1 MNKRDMQQLKA
12 SIVKDLIQGQ
22 GDNSATRDLLKQ
34 YIPLNGIVSKPD
46 PDIRPE
52 MPVENCQA
60 PRDTVAQNDIPAWH
74 RATVAPHATL
84 ARHATVAR
92 YARVDGE
99 LRIPNTIS
107 FRLFPT
113 LDPFAKAVYYQ
124 LFLKS
129 YGFRS
134 DTCLVS
140 LPTLA
145 KSVLMSQRKVQN
157 TISYLESRG
166 LVKRLGS
173 RLGGKD
179 RGNYYQVFVPEDA
192 PPNNPNIPPDE
203 YDETEAGC
211 MAPDATLAPRA
222 GLAPHAT
229 VARGATIKNDDDI
242 KIKNKSSSSKGNE
255 IGGKVVENHAC
266 AAAPREKETAN
277 FLLVREAYEKATGN
291 RWNQS
296 DSDAYKQNNIANV
309 PAAKIVSVLEPVV
322 RRTPT
327 KINSFKY
334 FVREIVTRPD
344 PRNRAWQK
352 KRLEKIVHKIRDISV
367 GRSGYSMADF
377 VEDVKCSC
385 AREDVV
391 FENDLFNELVS

>member
-1 MNKRDMQQLKA
+1 MNHNMWGVPTQ
-12 SIVKDLIQGQ
+12 
-22 GDNSATRDLLKQ
+22 N
-34 YIPLNGIVSKPD
+34 
-46 PDIRPE
+46 PE
-52 MPVENCQA
+52 A
-60 PRDTVAQNDIPAWH
+60 P
-74 RATVAPHATL
+74 
-84 ARHATVAR
+84 
-92 YARVDGE
+92 
-99 LRIPNTIS
+99 
-107 FRLFPT
+107 
-113 LDPFAKAVYYQ
+113 
-124 LFLKS
+124 
-129 YGFRS
+129 
-134 DTCLVS
+134 
-140 LPTLA
+140 
-145 KSVLMSQRKVQN
+145 
-157 TISYLESRG
+157 
-166 LVKRLGS
+166 
-173 RLGGKD
+173 
-179 RGNYYQVFVPEDA
+179 
-192 PPNNPNIPPDE
+192 
-203 YDETEAGC
+203 
-211 MAPDATLAPRA
+211 
-222 GLAPHAT
+222 
-229 VARGATIKNDDDI
+229 

-309 PAAKIVSVLEPVV
+309 PAAKIVSVLETVV

>member
-12 SIVKDLIQGQ
+12 SIARDLIQGQ

-34 YIPLNGIVSKPD
+34 YVPLNGIVSKSEPE
-46 PDIRPE
+46 IRQE
-52 MPVENCQA
+52 MPVENCLA
-60 PRDTVAQNDIPAWH
+60 P
-74 RATVAPHATL
+74 RATVAQDDLPAWHGATVVPHATL

-192 PPNNPNIPPDE
+192 HSNNPNIPPDE
-203 YDETEAGC
+203 YDETETGC

-222 GLAPHAT
+222 SLA
-229 VARGATIKNDDDI
+229 
-242 KIKNKSSSSKGNE
+242 
-255 IGGKVVENHAC
+255 
-266 AAAPREKETAN
+266 
-277 FLLVREAYEKATGN
+277 
-291 RWNQS
+291 
-296 DSDAYKQNNIANV
+296 
-309 PAAKIVSVLEPVV
+309 
-322 RRTPT
+322 
-327 KINSFKY
+327 
-334 FVREIVTRPD
+334 
-344 PRNRAWQK
+344 
-352 KRLEKIVHKIRDISV
+352 RL
-367 GRSGYSMADF
+367 
-377 VEDVKCSC
+377 
-385 AREDVV
+385 
-391 FENDLFNELVS
+391 